1 MSTQFKSNKKSRVV
15 KPQHGGLTEDHSLA
29 PARCEPAKRVSKP
42 ESTSIVAKPET
53 KKLGRPASNAKILKR
68 TYAEAVTGVAEVED
82 KSDSFPSLSENVP
95 FSAVSSGDQVE
106 PTVPGETSPTVHEE
120 HETSLVNTQPADLE
134 FASSTE

>member
-1 MSTQFKSNKKSRVV
+1 MSTKLKSNKKSKVV
-15 KPQHGGLTEDHSLA
+15 QPQHGGLTEDHSLA
-29 PARCEPAKRVSKP
+29 PARRESAKRVSKP
-42 ESTSIVAKPET
+42 ESTSIVAKPGT

-82 KSDSFPSLSENVP
+82 KSDSSPSLSENVP

-106 PTVPGETSPTVHEE
+106 TTVPGETSPTVHKE